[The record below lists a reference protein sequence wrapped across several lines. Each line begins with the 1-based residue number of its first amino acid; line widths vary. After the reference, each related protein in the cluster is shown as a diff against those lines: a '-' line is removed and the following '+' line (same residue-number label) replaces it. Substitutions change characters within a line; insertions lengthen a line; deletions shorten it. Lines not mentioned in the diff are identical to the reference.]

1 MNSDEKTPVPPIS
14 LNPTAK
20 RVKILF
26 HLISD
31 FTSNDLSYRFGHH

>member
-20 RVKILF
+20 AGKNFVSFNNRN
-26 HLISD
+26 
-31 FTSNDLSYRFGHH
+31 FTSNDLSL